1 MSTEFR
7 FLDVGAV
14 EIRDDGSAVLTGV
27 AMPYGT
33 EARIGPTFT
42 ETVAAGA
49 FGGDLGDVILNLHH
63 DRAQPMARTGGGGLE
78 LEDSATALRIK
89 AEIPAYRGD
98 VVDMVKRRILRGLSV
113 EMAVSEDRWTGN
125 HREVR
130 RAKLMGIGLVDRAAY
145 TGASAELAARARY
158 RPTGAHQWPLVL

>member
-1 MSTEFR
+1 MSTEYR
-7 FLDVGAV
+7 FLDVAAV
-14 EIRDDGSAVLTGV
+14 EVRGDGSAVLTGV
-27 AMPYGT
+27 AMPYGE
-33 EARIGPTFT
+33 EARIGPSFT

-49 FGGDLGDVILNLHH
+49 FGDLGDVILNLHH

-113 EMAVSEDRWTGN
+113 EMNVTEDHWKGN

-130 RAKLMGIGLVDRAAY
+130 KAKLMGVGLVDRAAY

-158 RPTGAHQWPLVL
+158 RWTGAHQWPLVL